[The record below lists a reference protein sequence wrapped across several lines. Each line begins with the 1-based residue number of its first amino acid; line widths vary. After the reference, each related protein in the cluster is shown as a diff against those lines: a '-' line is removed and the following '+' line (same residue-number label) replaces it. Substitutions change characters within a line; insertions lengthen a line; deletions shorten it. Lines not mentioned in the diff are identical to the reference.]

1 MPSLSVDAPC
11 SLLVLSCWLESAR
24 LVEQEGEEASKP
36 PACGQLPASCAH
48 HRPTAPSLW
57 PAPHHFGENE
67 GVAHEV

>member
-48 HRPTAPSLW
+48 HRPTAPSL
-57 PAPHHFGENE
+57 
-67 GVAHEV
+67 